1 MSVQRP
7 ALRWGVEQ
15 RLEFIEFQL
24 FWEGGVN
31 RGDIIKY
38 FGVSVP
44 QASKDLALYQEKA
57 PGNLRYDRRKKR
69 YFAADSFH
77 PRFLKPDAEGYL
89 SQLAAVTDEASRQQS
104 WLTTP
109 PAADSM
115 PIPHRRVEI
124 DVLRLVTAAIRKGQ
138 SVEVLYQSMN
148 ERRHEPI
155 WRRMSPH
162 AFGSDG
168 MRWHARAYCHIDRR
182 FKDFLLSRCLEAR
195 DLGLAEVDPAE
206 DKQWMEFFKVVLK
219 PNPNLGKNQRRVI
232 ELDYEMKNGSVEIPV
247 RKALLYYFQKR
258 LRLDVA
264 GVLDNPRETPIV
276 VANRAE
282 FDAALNEQ

>member
-1 MSVQRP
+1 
-7 ALRWGVEQ
+7 
-15 RLEFIEFQL
+15 
-24 FWEGGVN
+24 
-31 RGDIIKY
+31 
-38 FGVSVP
+38 
-44 QASKDLALYQEKA
+44 
-57 PGNLRYDRRKKR
+57 
-69 YFAADSFH
+69 
-77 PRFLKPDAEGYL
+77 
-89 SQLAAVTDEASRQQS
+89 
-104 WLTTP
+104 
-109 PAADSM
+109 
-115 PIPHRRVEI
+115 VEI

-195 DLGLAEVDPAE
+195 DLGPAEADPAE

-232 ELDYEMKNGSVEIPV
+232 ELDYEMKNGSVELPV

-282 FDAALNEQ
+282 FDAVLNEQ